1 MQKMINI
8 YSSNFDNIPFTC
20 MIITS
25 VTFYLL
31 YTQNDINS
39 DVGGYVCTSA
49 LSIFMHCSRA
59 CERHACCLCTHVG
72 MTTSLK
78 SNISS
83 LIIIINYIDPLSAN
97 FFLLYFSKCFWFLL
111 SVQRQE
117 GTVWNYL
124 YF

>member
-39 DVGGYVCTSA
+39 DVGGLCMYIYFKHVHA
-49 LSIFMHCSRA
+49 L
-59 CERHACCLCTHVG
+59 
-72 MTTSLK
+72 
-78 SNISS
+78 
-83 LIIIINYIDPLSAN
+83 P
-97 FFLLYFSKCFWFLL
+97 
-111 SVQRQE
+111 
-117 GTVWNYL
+117 
-124 YF
+124 